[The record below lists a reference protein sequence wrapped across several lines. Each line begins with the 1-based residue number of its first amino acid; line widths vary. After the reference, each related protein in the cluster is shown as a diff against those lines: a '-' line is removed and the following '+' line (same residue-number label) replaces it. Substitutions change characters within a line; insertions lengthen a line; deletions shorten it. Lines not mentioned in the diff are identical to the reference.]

1 MCTDCTH
8 GFLTVHL
15 LLGFGQWEAWLGLQ
29 GRSMALLRAPTLLL
43 HPLGSGTC
51 PLPFPRQPCSGTTLA
66 FTTWGFCSTPCWF
79 PKFHLHLGSPFV
91 RLFSSYRLLTYHLIL
106 AGALNETP
114 TDSAVSI
121 FNIY

>member
-1 MCTDCTH
+1 MCVPSAF
-8 GFLTVHL
+8 FLPNT
-15 LLGFGQWEAWLGLQ
+15 EA
-29 GRSMALLRAPTLLL
+29 RALVRGPHSVA
-43 HPLGSGTC
+43 SGTC
-51 PLPFPRQPCSGTTLA
+51 PLPFPLQPCSGTTLA
-66 FTTWGFCSTPCWF
+66 LTTWGFCTTPCWF

-91 RLFSSYRLLTYHLIL
+91 RLFSNYLLLMYHLIL